1 MPSDTKNIHI
11 GVGRISFKGADLGYT
26 KGGIELSVETET
38 VPVTVDQFGETVVKE
53 NIKGRKVEISVP
65 MAETTYANIA
75 ATLPGSTL
83 VLAGGTAATG
93 SIQMSSAL
101 AEGDTVTFGDEVF
114 TFVAASSNENE
125 VTFDAGG
132 ATANAVALAAA
143 AAAHSSTEL
152 AKVTFSQ
159 AGSTITLLYGTF
171 GVAGNGFNISSSIAN
186 NTVTPMSGGVDP
198 QGGVKIDTGI
208 GVDLL
213 DTAGELIIHPID
225 RADDD
230 KSFDVVVPIA
240 NTPGGMEWAYKTD
253 DIRVLSTKFMAYP
266 DTDGLLMLIGDAEVI
281 QAG

>member
-26 KGGIELSVETET
+26 KGGIEMSVETET

-83 VLAGGTAATG
+83 VLSGGTAATG
-93 SIQMSSAL
+93 SLQMSSAL
-101 AEGDTVTFGDEVF
+101 AVGDTFTINGVVL
-114 TFVAASSNENE
+114 TFVVASANENE
-125 VTFDAGG
+125 ITFDAGG
-132 ATANAVALAAA
+132 ASLNAAALAAA
-143 AAAHSSTEL
+143 LAAHTSPDL
-152 AKVTFSQ
+152 AVATYSNVGATVSF
-159 AGSTITLLYGTF
+159 LYGSF
-171 GVAGNGFNISSSIAN
+171 GVAGNAFAISSSRAN
-186 NTVTPMSGGVDP
+186 VVITPMSGGLDP

-230 KSFDVVVPIA
+230 KTFDVVVPIA

-266 DTDGLLMLIGDAEVI
+266 DADGLLMLIGDAAVI